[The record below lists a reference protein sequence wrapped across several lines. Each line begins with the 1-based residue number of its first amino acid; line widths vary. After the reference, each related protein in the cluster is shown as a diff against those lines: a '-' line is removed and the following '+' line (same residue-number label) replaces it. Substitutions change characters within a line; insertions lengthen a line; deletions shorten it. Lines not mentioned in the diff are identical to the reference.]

1 MKVCVCSSLKITQ
14 TILEGIH
21 YWKYRDKKGSKTKYT
36 KSKGKV
42 NATFKGWN
50 RNGIKRFNLL
60 VRTVKKYRSLACS
73 LELEMK
79 LKQKYE
85 GIFKDSNHSNI
96 LGNESENEDD
106 TSDEDVDAYD
116 GFAGDDLFA
125 DAVNESIASQ
135 CTNITGV

>member
-1 MKVCVCSSLKITQ
+1 MTRK
-14 TILEGIH
+14 E
-21 YWKYRDKKGSKTKYT
+21 SKTKYT
-36 KSKGKV
+36 KSKGNV
-42 NATFKGWN
+42 NAKFKGWN

-60 VRTVKKYRSLACS
+60 VQSVKKNRSLACS

-85 GIFKDSNHSNI
+85 GIFKDSSHSNI
-96 LGNESENEDD
+96 LGNESENEGD

-125 DAVNESIASQ
+125 DAMNETIATQ